1 MLIQYYILG
10 GIMSTKMLG
19 RKDFEVLLD
28 ETISL
33 MDRAIIFATRAHSG
47 TYRKGTKIPYIVHPI
62 EAAAIVATIT
72 EDQDMIAAAVLHDV
86 VEDTDATVEEIRFFF
101 NDHIADLVEAESENK
116 RKDLPPQET
125 WLLRKMETLD
135 FLKNRANR
143 EAKILALA
151 DKLSNIRA
159 IHRDQKTIG
168 DKLWERFNEKSK
180 EKHGW
185 MYRQAA
191 EALSE
196 LSDTFAWQEYDRLV
210 RETFEEPERKETVL

>member
-1 MLIQYYILG
+1 MP
-10 GIMSTKMLG
+10 TKALN
-19 RKDFEVLLD
+19 RKDFDVLLD

-62 EAAAIVATIT
+62 EAASIVATMT
-72 EDQDMIAAAVLHDV
+72 DDPDMIAAAVLHDV

-101 NDHIADLVEAESENK
+101 NEHIAKLVEAESENK

-125 WLLRKMETLD
+125 WMVRKMETLT
-135 FLKNRANR
+135 FLREEADR

-151 DKLSNIRA
+151 DKLSNMRA
-159 IHRDQKTIG
+159 VHRDQKTIG
-168 DKLWERFNEKSK
+168 DQLWERFNEKSK

-185 MYRQAA
+185 MYRQVA

-196 LSDTFAWQEYDRLV
+196 LKDTFAWQEYDRLV
-210 RETFEEPERKETVL
+210 KKTFEE

>member
-1 MLIQYYILG
+1 MAAK
-10 GIMSTKMLG
+10 SLG

-47 TYRKGTKIPYIVHPI
+47 TYRKGTQIPYIVHPM

-72 EDQDMIAAAVLHDV
+72 DDPDMIAAAVLHDV

-101 NDHIADLVEAESENK
+101 NDHIADLVEAESEDK

-125 WLLRKMETLD
+125 WMIRKMETLE
-135 FLKNRANR
+135 FLRQRAGR

-159 IHRDQKTIG
+159 IHRDQNTIG
-168 DKLWERFNEKSK
+168 DRLWERFNEKSK

-185 MYRQAA
+185 MYRQVA

-196 LSDTFAWQEYDRLV
+196 LKDTFAWQEYDRLV
-210 RETFEEPERKETVL
+210 RETFEEETVETT

>member
-1 MLIQYYILG
+1 MA
-10 GIMSTKMLG
+10 TKALG

-47 TYRKGTKIPYIVHPI
+47 TYRKGTSIPYIVHPI
-62 EAAAIVATIT
+62 EAAAIVSTMT
-72 EDQDMIAAAVLHDV
+72 DDPDMIAAAVLHDV

-101 NDHIADLVEAESENK
+101 NDRIASLVEAESENK

-125 WLLRKMETLD
+125 WMIRKMETLD
-135 FLKNRANR
+135 FLRNKADR

-151 DKLSNIRA
+151 DKLSNMRA
-159 IHRDQKTIG
+159 IHRDQNTVG
-168 DKLWERFNEKSK
+168 DKLWERFNEKRK

-185 MYRQAA
+185 MYRQVAD
-191 EALSE
+191 ALSE
-196 LSDTFAWQEYDRLV
+196 LQDTFAWQEYDKLV
-210 RETFEEPERKETVL
+210 RKTFEE

>member
-1 MLIQYYILG
+1 
-10 GIMSTKMLG
+10 MSTKTLN
-19 RKDFEVLLD
+19 RKDFDVLLD

-62 EAAAIVATIT
+62 EAAAIVATMT
-72 EDQDMIAAAVLHDV
+72 DDPDMIAAAVLHDV
-86 VEDTDATVEEIRFFF
+86 VEDRDATLEEIRFFF
-101 NDHIADLVEAESENK
+101 NERIAKLVESESEDK

-125 WLLRKMETLD
+125 WMVRKMETLT
-135 FLKNRANR
+135 FLREKADR

-151 DKLSNIRA
+151 DKLSNMRA

-168 DKLWERFNEKSK
+168 DQLWERFNEKSK

-185 MYRQAA
+185 MYRQVA

-196 LSDTFAWQEYDRLV
+196 LKDTFAWQEYDRLV
-210 RETFEEPERKETVL
+210 RKTFEEQT

>member
-1 MLIQYYILG
+1 
-10 GIMSTKMLG
+10 MSTKALN
-19 RKDFEVLLD
+19 RKDFDVLLD

-62 EAAAIVATIT
+62 EAAAIVATMT
-72 EDQDMIAAAVLHDV
+72 DDPDMIAAAVLHDV
-86 VEDTDATVEEIRFFF
+86 VEDTDATLEEIRFFF
-101 NDHIADLVEAESENK
+101 NEHIARLVEAESEDK

-125 WLLRKMETLD
+125 WMVRKMETLT
-135 FLKNRANR
+135 FLREEADR

-168 DKLWERFNEKSK
+168 DQLWQRFNEKSK

-185 MYRQAA
+185 MYRQVA

-196 LSDTFAWQEYDRLV
+196 LKDTFAWQEYDRLV
-210 RETFEEPERKETVL
+210 RKTFEEQT

>member
-1 MLIQYYILG
+1 MA
-10 GIMSTKMLG
+10 TKALG

-47 TYRKGTKIPYIVHPI
+47 TYRKGTDIPYIVHPI

-72 EDQDMIAAAVLHDV
+72 DDPDMIAAAVLHDV

-101 NDHIADLVEAESENK
+101 NEHIAKLVEAESENK

-125 WLLRKMETLD
+125 WMVRKMETLE
-135 FLKNRANR
+135 FLRNKADR

-151 DKLSNIRA
+151 DKLSNMRA
-159 IHRDQKTIG
+159 IHRDQNTVG
-168 DKLWERFNEKSK
+168 DRLWERFNEKRK

-185 MYRQAA
+185 MYRQVAD
-191 EALSE
+191 ALSE
-196 LSDTFAWQEYDRLV
+196 LQDTFAWQEYDELV
-210 RETFEEPERKETVL
+210 RKTFEE